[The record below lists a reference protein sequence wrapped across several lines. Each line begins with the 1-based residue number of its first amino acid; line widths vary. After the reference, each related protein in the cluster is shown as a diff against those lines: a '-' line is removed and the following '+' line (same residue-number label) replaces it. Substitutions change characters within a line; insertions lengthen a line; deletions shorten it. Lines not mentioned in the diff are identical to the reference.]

1 MLTPTRFVFAL
12 AVSLFVLAGAARA
25 DDVET
30 GTVEGKV
37 TFDGKPLAKGK
48 VVFHPQKGKPIE
60 ADIDEDGNYM
70 AKDVPVGK
78 TPVTIVKENF
88 LPPKYSDPKKTELQI
103 EVKKGK
109 NTVDFNLAS
118 K

>member
-37 TFDGKPLAKGK
+37 TLDGKPLAKGK
-48 VVFHPQKGKPIE
+48 VVFHPAKGKAIE
-60 ADIDEDGNYM
+60 AETKEDGSYT

-78 TPVTIVKENF
+78 TPVTIALDGL
-88 LPPKYSDPKKTELQI
+88 LPPRYSDPKKTELTF

-109 NTVDFNLAS
+109 NTADFDLKSN
-118 K
+118 

>member
-1 MLTPTRFVFAL
+1 MLTPSRFVAAL
-12 AVSLFVLAGAARA
+12 AVSFLLFAAVRA

-60 ADIDEDGNYM
+60 AELKEDGSYA
-70 AKDVPVGK
+70 AKDVPVGA
-78 TPVTIVKENF
+78 TPVTIVKEGV
-88 LPPKYSDPKKTELQI
+88 PPRYSDPKKTELTF

-109 NTVDFNLAS
+109 NTADFDLKS